1 MYNNSGIISVLF
13 IPRKNET
20 EKKMKKDIT
29 EDLKNSARTVLR
41 EKRRFLP
48 FFLVA
53 FIIEALFISLF
64 MIGHSVNELYRAVIT
79 EKYDYHY
86 IIEGLTGDDY
96 ANVINKTMSTKPL
109 DSRQIE
115 NITHEIYKLGS
126 ETYHRLYVTLKDTD
140 SSTVNAFL
148 RDIDPS
154 TSKDSDNKY
163 SGRFDL
169 EEEEEIKYSYS
180 PTPLMRLSEY
190 IFKNNLLVVLLWA
203 AVLLISIF
211 LLVCV
216 YNVRISHYRFM
227 YGIYMTC
234 GADLRKLVVGAL
246 CEMLVVFAVMLAPA
260 YIFSCVTVT
269 LMFKGTGMGVVYLSP
284 ILLLAVLS
292 ALAVLCVAVIFPMK
306 KISDSMPIELITK
319 SGTSEYVR
327 SPKSTAK
334 GFMKNFPV
342 FYELLSVRR
351 FAKYYASLLMMC
363 IVFNSLFVVGIYA
376 GQLTEAI
383 RNTREGTFKITAS
396 ELGDDVLS
404 EIVNVEGLDYAM
416 WEVSR
421 SAASELTF
429 LEMDAADSSRAGIHT
444 VSTYDGKNATID
456 FDIEGFNRA
465 KLEMLA
471 SKGLARVTGD
481 IDLLYSRDG
490 EKYAVVSRD
499 VNGIDTYD
507 IEVGDKVTLCVVTVN
522 EGESFKEYVFGAT
535 MTSTEI
541 LSKLL
546 EDEQNGEIVYT
557 RYELEVCAVI
567 DYEEPKADMILGV
580 SPEMYEK
587 VSGVGSYNVTSV
599 DVYMSEDATDAEE
612 NKAYNSLSKIVC
624 MSEGWSIVR
633 TYASF
638 TLGMV
643 SNTYMMGMFVT
654 VAVFVLCAVPVLW
667 LFSQKVFY
675 EKREDEVTLLYRMGA
690 GEKRLCGMFLTG
702 GAFVA
707 VVSFIFSVVMSF
719 LISVALLTIVAWILP
734 FFGFKYSWML
744 TFDFDIWTLLL
755 SAAVCT
761 VCGLLASLTAYLRGA
776 KKRRDIEAGY
786 LTDGKTY
793 AERKGKRG

>member
-1 MYNNSGIISVLF
+1 
-13 IPRKNET
+13 
-20 EKKMKKDIT
+20 MKRDIT
-29 EDLKNSARTVLR
+29 EDLKNSAKTVLR
-41 EKRRFLP
+41 EKRKFLP

-64 MIGHSVNELYRAVIT
+64 MIGHSVNELYRQVIT

-86 IIEGLTGDDY
+86 IIEGLTSDDY
-96 ANVINKTMSTKPL
+96 ANVINKTMSTKPI
-109 DSRQIE
+109 DSRQVDS
-115 NITHEIYKLGS
+115 ITHEIYKLGD

-154 TSKDSDNKY
+154 TAKSN
-163 SGRFDL
+163 SGSGHGNSRYDL
-169 EEEEEIKYSYS
+169 SEAEEINYSYS

-190 IFKNNLLVVLLWA
+190 IFDNNILVVLLWA

-234 GADLRKLVVGAL
+234 GADMRKLVVGAL
-246 CEMLVVFAVMLAPA
+246 CEMVVVFAVALLPA
-260 YIFSCVTVT
+260 YIFSCIMVT
-269 LMFKGTGMGVVYLSP
+269 LLFKSTGMSVVYLSP

-292 ALAVLCVAVIFPMK
+292 AVAVLCIAVIFPMK
-306 KISDSMPIELITK
+306 KISNSMPIELITK

-327 SPKSTAK
+327 SPRSTAK
-334 GFMKNFPV
+334 RFMKNFPV

-376 GQLTEAI
+376 GQLTETI
-383 RNTREGTFKITAS
+383 RSTKDGTFKITATD
-396 ELGDDVLS
+396 LDDDVLS
-404 EIVNVEGLDYAM
+404 EIVQVDGLDYAM

-421 SAASELTF
+421 SAASDLTF
-429 LEMDAADSSRAGIHT
+429 LEMDVADSSRAGKYT
-444 VSTYDGKNATID
+444 VETYSGKNATLD
-456 FDIEGFNRA
+456 FDIEGFNKA

-471 SKGLARVTGD
+471 SKGLAKVTGD
-481 IDLLYSRDG
+481 IDLMYSGNG
-490 EKYAVVSRD
+490 EKYAVISRD

-507 IEVGDKVTLCVVTVN
+507 IEVGDTVTLCVITVN
-522 EGESFKEYVFGAT
+522 EGEALKEYAFGST

-541 LSKLL
+541 LSELL
-546 EDEQNGEIVYT
+546 EDERNGIVGYK

-567 DYEEPKADMILGV
+567 DYEEPKADMILGI
-580 SPEMYEK
+580 SPDMYEK
-587 VSGVGSYNVTSV
+587 VSGVGSYGVTSV
-599 DVYMSEDATDAEE
+599 DVYMVDDATDAEE
-612 NKAYNSLSKIVC
+612 NQAYNSLSKIIC
-624 MSEGWSIVR
+624 KADSWSIER

-675 EKREDEVTLLYRMGA
+675 EKREGEVTLLYRMGA

-707 VVSFIFSVVMSF
+707 VVSFVFSVIMSF

-744 TFDFDIWTLLL
+744 TFEFDLWTLFL

-761 VCGLLASLTAYLRGA
+761 VCGLVASLAAYLVGA

-786 LTDGKTY
+786 LTDGK
-793 AERKGKRG
+793 AFNERREKEKRG